1 MKKLILSAVIVLG
14 IGFAATAQTAPAK
27 ETKRLQPIRLIFSFY
42 KFLLVKK

>member
-27 ETKRLQPIRLIFSFY
+27 KLLSFC
-42 KFLLVKK
+42 